1 MRRYSQ
7 IWNFFEL
14 NAETPNRA
22 DCKLCGAKVSRGG
35 RRASDYTTTNL
46 ISHLWLHHKVA
57 YQEYRKRQKVHTAHV
72 TSSTHP
78 HHHHAIIGAIAGG
91 GVIIGDPVG
100 SSGSS
105 GSAGSADDFP
115 APKRW
120 CVEAGEEAPPV
131 LVGVPSGAGAPVG
144 AGGAAGGSGAVDYFS
159 ASPSVPSAVV
169 AAAANGSEGGP
180 HDGLV
185 EMKFCI
191 NEVQGNVSN
200 VSMEIPLQF
209 QHHLQHPQHHQ
220 QQQQR
225 PQLNHQP
232 QVRGHTRGRPT
243 ASPRTS
249 STSAPA
255 FAPFCAMRVVPLD
268 CKMVEMV
275 AQDGRPLSCV
285 RDAGFR
291 RLLAHLSPGYR
302 PGSPTLL
309 AERVVPD
316 VLAALRA
323 RLLCLL
329 GGARSVA
336 LSARTL
342 RAGDG
347 EPWLLTAAH
356 WRCRRVA
363 GGGSGQQQQQQRR
376 RQGCRRR
383 ALVRCAPT
391 DFAPPR
397 ATAVAKELQKVIFWG
412 VRRVSVLLVCGGGGD
427 FTDDA
432 EAVGSAEELAR
443 EASTLAAL
451 PAAPCASHLL
461 RVAVARGAL
470 ALAATERLLLVLR
483 GRRAGRGDADSRR
496 QPPPAGA
503 RATGLAGGWT
513 SAYRLLRSASARRH
527 KQGGAGGATGT
538 NWTSLRLSASQE
550 RLLQLLA
557 LLLRPVAEVA
567 RELARPDATLGAA
580 IPLLRVLLRSLAA
593 AARASSG
600 ERRTPAADDARGSG
614 GGGAVD
620 EEEEDEEEEEDDE
633 GLRAG
638 LLAPLGRA
646 LEALESCRCSALA
659 TVLDP
664 RFKCAFFS
672 SDGAAARARAWLL
685 EDAGVGGGDDDD
697 NRDDDERGG
706 AGHGGAARGGAGAS
720 GSSEIWSRFEE
731 VIAEHRP
738 AGARLSPA
746 EEVTV
751 YLLEP
756 PVERTRCPHAWWGA
770 GDGAEDTAGTATGAV
785 SAGGDGDCG
794 GGGSRFPR
802 LGRLARRLLAA
813 PPTCGCGD
821 GDGEE
826 DDGGSVGDCG
836 DGGGDGGDGGD
847 CVWGQRVPRSWH
859 GELGAALLVI
869 RHGLPAVDYAY

>member
-78 HHHHAIIGAIAGG
+78 HHHAVIGAIAGG
-91 GVIIGDPVG
+91 GAIIGDPVG

-105 GSAGSADDFP
+105 GSAGSVDDFL
-115 APKRW
+115 AAKRW
-120 CVEAGEEAPPV
+120 CVEAGEEVPPV
-131 LVGVPSGAGAPVG
+131 LVGVPSGAGTPVG
-144 AGGAAGGSGAVDYFS
+144 AGGAADGSGAVDYFS
-159 ASPSVPSAVV
+159 ASPNVPSAVV
-169 AAAANGSEGGP
+169 VAAANGSEGGP
-180 HDGLV
+180 HNGLV

-191 NEVQGNVSN
+191 NEVKGNVSN
-200 VSMEIPLQF
+200 VSMEIPSQF
-209 QHHLQHPQHHQ
+209 QHHTQHHQ
-220 QQQQR
+220 QHHQHHHQLHQQQQR
-225 PQLNHQP
+225 PQHNYQL
-232 QVRGHTRGRPT
+232 QVRGHTRGRPM
-243 ASPRTS
+243 ASPRTLS
-249 STSAPA
+249 SSSSAPAPA

-302 PGSPTLL
+302 PGSPALL

-347 EPWLLTAAH
+347 EPWLLMAAH
-356 WRCRRVA
+356 WR
-363 GGGSGQQQQQQRR
+363 QQQQQRR

-397 ATAVAKELQKVIFWG
+397 AAAVAKELQKAIFWG
-412 VRRVSVLLVCGGGGD
+412 VRRVSVLLVCGGGAGD
-427 FTDDA
+427 FADDA

-443 EASTLAAL
+443 EASALAAL

-470 ALAATERLLLVLR
+470 ALAATERLLLALR
-483 GRRAGRGDADSRR
+483 GRHAGRGDADSR
-496 QPPPAGA
+496 PPPAGA
-503 RATGLAGGWT
+503 AGLAGGWT
-513 SAYRLLRSASARRH
+513 SAYRLLRSASACRH
-527 KQGGAGGATGT
+527 KQGGGGATGT
-538 NWTSLRLSASQE
+538 NWSFPRLSASQE

-593 AARASSG
+593 APASSG
-600 ERRTPAADDARGSG
+600 ERRTLAADDARGSG
-614 GGGAVD
+614 GGGAV
-620 EEEEDEEEEEDDE
+620 EEEEDEE

-646 LEALESCRCSALA
+646 LEALESCRCAALA

-672 SDGAAARARAWLL
+672 GDVAAARARAWLL
-685 EDAGVGGGDDDD
+685 EDAGVGGGDDGDD
-697 NRDDDERGG
+697 RDG
-706 AGHGGAARGGAGAS
+706 AGHGGAARGGAG

-770 GDGAEDTAGTATGAV
+770 GDGAEDAAGAV
-785 SAGGDGDCG
+785 SAGGDC

-826 DDGGSVGDCG
+826 DDGGGVGDGG
-836 DGGGDGGDGGD
+836 DGGGDDAGD